1 MKNNIKSL
9 PLTIVAVSKN
19 RSKSDIKRLFDQG
32 FTIFGEN
39 RVQELLTKVDIDLP
53 IIWHMIGH
61 LQTNKVKFAVKYC
74 AMIQSVDSLK
84 LLKAID
90 QEAQKQDK
98 VMPVLIQVNIAK
110 EETKFGITKD
120 ELIPMINKA
129 KELDNIIIN
138 GLMVIGPNTDDKD
151 KILTV
156 FQEGNL
162 IYQELKKIAQS
173 NLNPIFL
180 SMGMS
185 NDYQIAID
193 AGSNMIRIGRL
204 LFSEY

>member
-173 NLNPIFL
+173 
-180 SMGMS
+180 
-185 NDYQIAID
+185 
-193 AGSNMIRIGRL
+193 
-204 LFSEY
+204 

>member
-138 GLMVIGPNTDDKD
+138 GLMVIGPNTNDKD